1 MADVLGRD
9 EYAGW
14 LGQVLPRA
22 DAAAW
27 APPAFQP
34 DGADPGTVH
43 LEGLLISR
51 AWCLDAI
58 GLALPPGHPVATA
71 ALAAA
76 GTHLRQVTRLDPAAG
91 FNRSHWIP
99 TFLLYLDQHLRQGDD
114 ETAEPE
120 GTMTG
125 AVRFISKYE
134 NISSML

>member
-27 APPAFQP
+27 APLAFQP

-43 LEGLLISR
+43 LEGRLISR

-58 GLALPPGHPVATA
+58 GLALPPGHLWPRPLSPRPGHICA
-71 ALAAA
+71 
-76 GTHLRQVTRLDPAAG
+76 
-91 FNRSHWIP
+91 RSP
-99 TFLLYLDQHLRQGDD
+99 GSTPPR
-114 ETAEPE
+114 A
-120 GTMTG
+120 
-125 AVRFISKYE
+125 
-134 NISSML
+134 